1 MYQKS
6 NIASSHMLIMSRK
19 FGLGIICS
27 LLLLVSLV
35 GVCMAAEEATEETPV
50 YLTFIQGGVNSIADG
65 ENGMKV
71 ITVEDVI
78 PYADFSADDEN
89 ALVKIDTL
97 STLPVPLKAAVV
109 SKGPDGKSVSMV
121 EVSKIS
127 FSEGNEVLT
136 LEATPL
142 KFYEGD
148 VLQSFA
154 SEQTE
159 LGTAGNTEKTGIYFE
174 VTDTQLENL
183 WGVDIC
189 VNLWFVSACI

>member
-1 MYQKS
+1 M
-6 NIASSHMLIMSRK
+6 IFGHTIIMSRK
-19 FGLGIICS
+19 SGLGILCS
-27 LLLLVSLV
+27 LLLLISLV
-35 GVCMAAEEATEETPV
+35 GVCMAADEATEETPV
-50 YLTFIQGGVNSIADG
+50 YLTFVQGGANSITDD

-89 ALVKIDTL
+89 ALLPIDTISSL
-97 STLPVPLKAAVV
+97 TVPLKAAMV
-109 SKGPDGKSVSMV
+109 SYGPDGKSVSIV
-121 EVSKIS
+121 EISKIS

-148 VLQSFA
+148 MLQSFA

-174 VTDTQLENL
+174 VTDTQLENI
-183 WGVDIC
+183 WGIDIC
-189 VNLWFVSACI
+189 ANFWIVSVCI